1 MSHLDNWPR
10 KKRKK
15 DDSEVATSVNYVFA
29 SFLSWIKSICN
40 PEMAMYENYSLQRLL
55 LPPFGGEHL
64 DWKWTSRLAPLS
76 PKAKPRGSH
85 MVGWIHPIHLDTP
98 TMLGWTKNQVLG
110 RSPIWGLFQPKS
122 ISTLGQKGKLSKRP
136 LKGSKHAII
145 FFNAALPHRYLLL
158 GSSYREGVRNIP
170 WMWAQWEQCSPEY
183 SLNAKK
189 NPECG
194 RSKSNAH
201 PQG

>member
-1 MSHLDNWPR
+1 MCRWVTLTTGQEKNER
-10 KKRKK
+10 KTTPKLPPVWTMCLLHFWAGL
-15 DDSEVATSVNYVFA
+15 SLYVI
-29 SFLSWIKSICN
+29 LKWQCMKITG
-40 PEMAMYENYSLQRLL
+40 LQRLL

-122 ISTLGQKGKLSKRP
+122 ISTLGHKGKLSKRP
-136 LKGSKHAII
+136 LKGLQACNN
-145 FFNAALPHRYLLL
+145 FF
-158 GSSYREGVRNIP
+158 
-170 WMWAQWEQCSPEY
+170 
-183 SLNAKK
+183 
-189 NPECG
+189 
-194 RSKSNAH
+194 
-201 PQG
+201 